1 MKLKEGIVVSIID
14 ESDGGV
20 LFDMNSGSYYR
31 INDTMCFII
40 EYIKENIESTT
51 NDIVKAL
58 CNEYDVDIQTARND
72 VSDIITEF
80 KN

>member
-40 EYIKENIESTT
+40 EYIK
-51 NDIVKAL
+51 
-58 CNEYDVDIQTARND
+58 
-72 VSDIITEF
+72 
-80 KN
+80 